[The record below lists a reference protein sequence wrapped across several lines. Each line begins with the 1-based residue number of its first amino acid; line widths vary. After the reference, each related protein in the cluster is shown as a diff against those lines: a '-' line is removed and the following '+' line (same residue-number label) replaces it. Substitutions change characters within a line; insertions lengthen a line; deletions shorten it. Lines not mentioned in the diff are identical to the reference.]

1 MRCWRTRVGSVLSHF
16 IGNVARFAGRW
27 GEARAQPWNP
37 VRGWHP
43 LSTVGILG
51 QIVTFVGAGEGRSG
65 VGTLASPWFHRWGAG
80 GKLCPRQ
87 KLCSTLVNPSM
98 KVNGETQAL
107 LAMGKRQTIGQLCSD
122 SAESLGRKST
132 IGLLENRLEPQ
143 TANTQESFIA
153 SIFAIDLLSMP
164 VMNTTAS

>member
-16 IGNVARFAGRW
+16 IGNVARCAGRW

-65 VGTLASPWFHRWGAG
+65 VGTLASPWLHRWGTG
-80 GKLCPRQ
+80 
-87 KLCSTLVNPSM
+87 
-98 KVNGETQAL
+98 
-107 LAMGKRQTIGQLCSD
+107 GKRQGNRTPGDPRVPSLLPCHPRPYGTNPLPCSFHMKIGRLVGAMKRKLLRSAKYIDTIAVWSP
-122 SAESLGRKST
+122 E
-132 IGLLENRLEPQ
+132 
-143 TANTQESFIA
+143 
-153 SIFAIDLLSMP
+153 
-164 VMNTTAS
+164 